1 MRADGVD
8 GGCCAM
14 VQREGEAIGIS
25 VGEAGWSAAGF
36 GVVTERAAGRG
47 TARCIKDK
55 RSMPIY
61 HKDTADILGLYMAEI
76 LQTHR
81 FLLARHVRNTLG
93 CVQ

>member
-1 MRADGVD
+1 MWADRVD

-47 TARCIKDK
+47 TARCIQNK